1 MKRLTNKEWKRLA
14 ATKIDDVNYVIDE
27 LDNEYIEISC
37 GGEVKRIPYNEENRL
52 WVIRMLKGQDRTA
65 QDLSFS
71 LATLKLQT
79 INYRL
84 FQMFAIAGTAVSF
97 LQNMPITDEYG
108 TMCALG
114 GTVAVMVPAVLETLT
129 KEKIKKINSLS
140 FPGVRR
146 V

>member
-1 MKRLTNKEWKRLA
+1 MVKLNKKELERIKTA
-14 ATKIDDVNYVIDE
+14 KIDDVNYGFDE
-27 LDNEYIEISC
+27 LGNKYIEVC
-37 GGEVKRIPYNEENRL
+37 CDGRVEKKPCNEEEKL
-52 WVIRMLKGQDRTA
+52 SVIGRIKEQDKKA
-65 QDLSFS
+65 QDLALS
-71 LATLKLQT
+71 LATLEFQT

-84 FQMFAIAGTAVSF
+84 FKMFAIAGTAVSF

-129 KEKIKKINSLS
+129 KEKIKKINSLKY
-140 FPGVRR
+140 PGVRR